1 MQTITDEDKK
11 LYEKFK
17 EMMKSAPGESEA
29 LDFWSKL
36 SAEEYDR
43 LIDLFEKEEI
53 KEVPENIRLKLVVFF
68 KKVKEKLF

>member
-1 MQTITDEDKK
+1 MQSMANEDKK

-17 EMMKSAPGESEA
+17 VAMKNTPSENEA

-43 LIDLFEKEEI
+43 LIDLFEKDKIEG
-53 KEVPENIRLKLVVFF
+53 VPENIRLKLVVFF
-68 KKVKEKLF
+68 KKVKERLF